1 MLLAS
6 DGFLGKLLMF
16 GTECPSVGMQ
26 VMYEQCSC
34 IENSRE
40 VSKFALFSSL
50 SFTSDL
56 VSK

>member
-1 MLLAS
+1 MFLAS

-16 GTECPSVGMQ
+16 GTECPSVGIQ

-50 SFTSDL
+50 SFTSD
-56 VSK
+56 